1 MDSSAAGGGP
11 IQLRVVH
18 RCFHV
23 QSYTLPA
30 WLDEE
35 ARWHVTSHLC
45 GQDCSHCVLDITG
58 ATCGPIGSVPATE
71 RSRRGDQQAPAT
83 QPVMTNGTS
92 RIYASRQC
100 V

>member
-1 MDSSAAGGGP
+1 MDSSAAGSGP

-45 GQDCSHCVLDITG
+45 GQDCSHCALDLTG
-58 ATCGPIGSVPATE
+58 SDPGPGE
-71 RSRRGDQQAPAT
+71 QLAPASRHLW
-83 QPVMTNGTS
+83 TNGTW
-92 RIYASRQC
+92 RIHALREC